1 MQLVSFYPVLLEGD
15 RLLLREFQPSDLV
28 DVHLYAGDPFV
39 TRYMTWGPNTSEETR
54 AFLEQV
60 MQLAREE
67 PRMTYELAVTL
78 RDTGELIGGAG
89 LRVHSVEH
97 RNGDIGYIL
106 RRDCWGRGYA
116 TEAARLLLHFGF
128 DRLGLH
134 RIWATCD
141 PENIASIRVLQKI
154 GMQWEGRIRHQHLV
168 RGRWRDS
175 ELYAIL
181 KDEWRGMTA
190 LNACQ
195 RR

>member
-1 MQLVSFYPVLLEGD
+1 MQLLSYYPVLLEGD

-28 DVHLYAGDPFV
+28 DVHVYAGDPFV
-39 TRYMTWGPNTSEETR
+39 TRYMTWAPNTLEETR

-60 MQLAREE
+60 MRLAREE

-134 RIWATCD
+134 RIWARCD
-141 PENIASIRVLQKI
+141 PENTASIRVLQKI

-181 KDEWRGMTA
+181 EDEWRG
-190 LNACQ
+190 
-195 RR
+195 R